1 MFQIKNLNI
10 SHRKDLRPII
20 SGLSLTLNDG
30 DKAAVIGE
38 EGNGKSTLLKWL
50 CDPASID
57 SYTEWSG
64 EVIGLGNVGYLAQEM
79 PRQDKAKT
87 VYEYLCEDDSF
98 FLQSQGE
105 LSRSAANLGIPL
117 ELFYSEQLVAT
128 LSGGEKVKLQMAKL
142 IARRPDLLLLDEPS
156 NDIDIETLEWLENFI
171 NAQEVPVLYISH
183 DEVLLERTANKIV
196 HIELVR
202 RKTVSRVTVAKCGY
216 REYVSERMNSLE
228 KQEQL
233 ARKEKAEFESQQE
246 RWEQICRKVERD
258 QNANSRQDPHSGRLL
273 KKKMHAVKSMQKR
286 FEREAGEMTQLP
298 DVEEQ
303 IFLDLNKCSVPN
315 GKTVLE
321 LHLDEL
327 TADGR
332 TLARNIDLN
341 ICGAKHIC
349 IVGKNGG
356 GKTTLL
362 RIIADELLPRDD
374 LKVFYMPQDYDAGLD
389 TALTPVEFLSVT
401 GDKAETD
408 RIRTFLGCVKYTAD
422 EMFHPIGE
430 LSGGQR
436 AKLFFIK
443 MSLGEYNVLI
453 LDEPTRNFSPL
464 SNPVI
469 RGILKSFTGTIISVS
484 HDRKYISEVCDTVYR
499 LDENGIRLE
508 KGRYVDSC

>member
-38 EGNGKSTLLKWL
+38 EGNGKSTLLRWL
-50 CDPASID
+50 CDPTSID

-64 EVIGLGNVGYLAQEM
+64 EVIGTANVGYLAQEM
-79 PRQDKAKT
+79 SAEDKAKT

-98 FLQSQGE
+98 FLQSQSE
-105 LSRSAANLGIPL
+105 LAQTASKLRIPV
-117 ELFYSEQLVAT
+117 ELFYSDQLVGT

-142 IARRPDLLLLDEPS
+142 ISRSPELFLLDEPS
-156 NDIDIETLEWLENFI
+156 NDIDIETLEWLEDFI
-171 NAQEVPVLYISH
+171 NSQRAPVLYISH
-183 DEVLLERTANKIV
+183 DEVLLERTANKII

-216 REYVSERMNSLE
+216 REYVTERLNSLE

-233 ARKEKAEFESQQE
+233 ARKEHAEYERQQE
-246 RWEQICRKVERD
+246 RWQEIYNKVNSAQR
-258 QNANSRQDPHSGRLL
+258 NNSRQAPSVGRLL

-286 FEREAGEMTQLP
+286 FEREAENMTQLP

-303 IFLDLNKCSVPN
+303 IFLDLNKTSIPN

-321 LHLDEL
+321 FSLDEL
-327 TADGR
+327 TADGKL
-332 TLARNIDLN
+332 LAKDITLN
-341 ICGAKHIC
+341 IYGSKHIC
-349 IVGKNGG
+349 IIGKNGG

-362 RIIADELLPRDD
+362 GKIADSLLARED
-374 LKVFYMPQDYDAGLD
+374 LKVFYMPQDYD
-389 TALTPVEFLSVT
+389 TALDPAITPVEFLSKT
-401 GDKAETD
+401 GDKTEID
-408 RIRTFLGCVKYTAD
+408 RIRTFLGCAKYTAE

-443 MSLGEYNVLI
+443 MSLSDNNVLI

-469 RGILKSFTGTIISVS
+469 RGILRDFGGTIVSVS

-499 LDENGIRLE
+499 L
-508 KGRYVDSC
+508 SCTGLAEEDIAQLT

>member
-64 EVIGLGNVGYLAQEM
+64 ETVGMGSIGYLAQEM
-79 PRQDKAKT
+79 SPEDKAKT
-87 VYEYLCEDDSF
+87 VYDYLCEDDSF

-105 LSRSAANLGIPL
+105 LSQTASKLRIPV
-117 ELFYSEQLVAT
+117 EKFYSDQLIGT

-156 NDIDIETLEWLENFI
+156 NDIDIETLEWLERFI

-216 REYVSERMNSLE
+216 REYVTERMNSLE

-233 ARKEKAEFESQQE
+233 ARKEQAEFDRQQE
-246 RWEQICRKVERD
+246 RWEQIYRKVERD
-258 QNANSRQDPHSGRLL
+258 QNGNTRQNPHAGRLL

-286 FEREAGEMTQLP
+286 FEREAENMTQLP

-303 IFLDLNKCSVPN
+303 IFLDLNKCEVPN

-321 LHLDEL
+321 MHLDTL
-327 TADGR
+327 AADGR
-332 TLARNIDLN
+332 TLASNIDLN
-341 ICGAKHIC
+341 IYGSKHIC
-349 IVGKNGG
+349 IIGRNGG

-362 RIIADELLPRDD
+362 KKIAESLLPRDD
-374 LKVFYMPQDYDAGLD
+374 LSAFYMPQDYDSELD
-389 TALTPVEFLSVT
+389 AKQTPVEFLSVT

-408 RIRTFLGCVKYTAD
+408 RIRTFLGCVKYTAE

-443 MSLGEYNVLI
+443 MSLSDHNVLI

-469 RGILKSFTGTIISVS
+469 RGLLRDFRGVIISVS
-484 HDRKYISEVCDTVYR
+484 HDRKYVSEVCDTVYR
-499 LDENGIRLE
+499 LDETGLRQIE
-508 KGRYVDSC
+508 KEQ

>member
-30 DKAAVIGE
+30 DKAAIIGE

-64 EVIGLGNVGYLAQEM
+64 EVIGLGSVGYLAQEM
-79 PRQDKAKT
+79 PANDKAKT
-87 VYEYLCEDDSF
+87 VYDYLCEDDSF

-105 LSRSAANLGIPL
+105 LSQTAASLGLSP
-117 ELFYSEQLVAT
+117 EMFYSDQLIGT
-128 LSGGEKVKLQMAKL
+128 LSGGEKVKLQMAKI
-142 IARRPDLLLLDEPS
+142 IAHRPDLLLLDEPS
-156 NDIDIETLEWLENFI
+156 NDIDIETLEWLERFI
-171 NAQEVPVLYISH
+171 NSREVPVLYISH

-216 REYVSERMNSLE
+216 REYVTERMNSLK

-233 ARKEKAEFESQQE
+233 ARKEKEEFDRQQE
-246 RWEQICRKVERD
+246 RWEHIYRRVERD
-258 QNANSRQDPHSGRLL
+258 QNSNTRQNSHAGRLL

-286 FEREAGEMTQLP
+286 FERETENMTQLP

-303 IFLDLNKCSVPN
+303 IFLDLNKCAVPN

-321 LHLDEL
+321 MHLDDL

-332 TLARNIDLN
+332 TLAESIDMNIY
-341 ICGAKHIC
+341 GARHIC
-349 IVGKNGG
+349 ITGRNGG

-362 RIIADELLPRDD
+362 KKIAESLLPREDIR
-374 LKVFYMPQDYDAGLD
+374 VFYMPQDYDAGLD
-389 TALTPVEFLSVT
+389 PRQTPVEFLSVT
-401 GDKAETD
+401 GDKTETD
-408 RIRTFLGCVKYTAD
+408 RIRSFLGCVKYTPE

-469 RGILKSFTGTIISVS
+469 RGLLKNFAGTLISVS

-499 LDENGIRLE
+499 LDHDGLHIVE
-508 KGRYVDSC
+508 KSFSS